1 MKNILINTN
10 SNGYSTEQCGS
21 TLTVKEL
28 IQILEDLDEDS
39 PVYFSNN
46 GGYTYGKIRYED
58 IFESEQEDEQ

>member
-10 SNGYSTEQCGS
+10 SNGYSTKQCGS

-28 IQILEDLDEDS
+28 IEILKDLDKDS
-39 PVYFSNN
+39 PVYFSND
-46 GGYTYGKIRYED
+46 GGYTYGKIGYED